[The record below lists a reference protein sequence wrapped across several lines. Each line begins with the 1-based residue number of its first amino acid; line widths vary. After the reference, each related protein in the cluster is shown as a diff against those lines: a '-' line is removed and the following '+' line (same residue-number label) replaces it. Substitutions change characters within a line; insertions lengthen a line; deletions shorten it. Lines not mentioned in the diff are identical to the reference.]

1 MSEAP
6 TFSPFSLALL
16 GSLIIPKHQSDA
28 NSLLKNI
35 FSPNALQ
42 SYVLELKK
50 AIMIMKKY
58 IPTEITT
65 PFKGNCLET
74 TKCGRFFVFGS
85 VEGRVGVVDISSKEV
100 LQDISLGG
108 GSIYSI
114 AMYNYDLNFLAAGK
128 DGIIRNFDFRN
139 FEVVRTYPG
148 HEKEVNSILVSVD
161 ESLLFSA
168 SDDCTVR
175 AWNINDET
183 ENKVL
188 YYHEKAVFCLEKS
201 VDGTFL
207 VSGGADKKIK
217 IFNLQTEVVDKTLN
231 EFTSSVWAVRISKNN
246 KFVAG
251 GDSNGNIK
259 LWDTED
265 FRLQKTLIGHE
276 KRVTYIEFTSSEN
289 LLISSSN
296 DTTLRIW
303 DLIQDKNELVLTGHT
318 DWVKAFTLSKDER
331 FIYSIAENFKIMTW
345 NFPRFNKSSRQKCH
359 QTAIN
364 LMCYSRN
371 NHLVF
376 TSDAGETKVWD
387 VESKACLK
395 SVKNVDKVTAMS
407 VDSDGHTLLLA
418 QSNYEIY
425 SWNVEQES
433 FKLRYQHS
441 AIITCL
447 VPSPDGEFI
456 VLADINFRVTVF
468 YKRNFAVCNLFRRHS
483 NVINVVTFSKPVLSI
498 NDQLFSGGE
507 DTFIFMYRIKSNK
520 SFKLPTSH
528 TSAITALSVS
538 RTNEYLISGDQEGS
552 FKIWNITQLLCIK
565 SLKSHTDRIT
575 GIYFSENLKYFWIS
589 SCDSSISLW
598 NSVSYAKVTHL
609 KTKFPVSS
617 FVCTKNEGE
626 IVLTEG
632 DELNFMDNPLR
643 TTQFFVYGPGREYY
657 SFMKYITNLCD
668 GNDQPHDPTMDNWI
682 ITPYEINAL
691 HFYAYFNMPGHL
703 KLALHNK
710 GPFYVSKSEYSPLSI
725 AIHRNFRDCI
735 NSIIKQIRLNVE
747 EDPYSVGYIEN
758 SIVKLNVLGFR
769 GLDKFYSSILYK
781 SKDKLL
787 PKFCD
792 EKVLLPRVFHSRNL
806 DPQQKDFFSPE
817 MVSGYG
823 RPLTFWQSALKV
835 DAVMGS
841 KDSIVF
847 LESLLACPNQFIFKT
862 DYIREF
868 VLYKWGYLK
877 WILMPQAL
885 VYFVYILCLSV
896 YLIFFQGN
904 EASLLLI
911 IFTLNIFLALYEV
924 FQMSLTQGM
933 YFKDIWNY
941 IDFLRITFCIVYSVC
956 VWTDVN
962 DFIGKQLLVSLTFL
976 SMVRG
981 ISYFRLFDN
990 TRYMINLLKEV
1001 IKDMQSFLILLGY
1014 STYSFALIYFI
1025 MVNNVIKY
1033 NPNPEHEAQTFSY
1046 YVTDSYLLSL
1056 GQFSTDNYGA
1066 FEWVI
1071 FFFASVINP
1080 LIMLNLLISIMGDT
1094 FGRVKQEQD
1103 IANMQEL
1110 TGMVI
1115 EGEYLLFCKRNNGR
1129 KMYMQICKEEELTNI
1144 EQSIDIKLDNM
1155 KLRIRA
1161 IEEIVLKKSEEM
1173 KNEIRDTVSGVNSK
1187 VDEVTGL
1194 IEQISL
1200 SLD

>member
-1 MSEAP
+1 MSEAQ

-16 GSLIIPKHQSDA
+16 GSLINPKHQSDA
-28 NSLLKNI
+28 SSLLKNI

-58 IPTEITT
+58 IPIEITT

-85 VEGRVGVVDISSKEV
+85 VEGRIGVVDISSKEV
-100 LQDISLGG
+100 LQDIALGG

-114 AMYNYDLNFLAAGK
+114 AMYNYDMNFLAAGK
-128 DGIIRNFDFRN
+128 DGIIRNFDFRS
-139 FEVVRTYPG
+139 FEIVRTYEG
-148 HEKEVNSILVSVD
+148 HEKEVNSIIVSAD
-161 ESLLFSA
+161 ESFLFSA

-175 AWNINDET
+175 AWNINNES
-183 ENKVL
+183 ESKIL

-201 VDGTFL
+201 LDGSFI

-217 IFNLQTEVVDKTLN
+217 IFNLQTEIVEKTLN
-231 EFTSSVWAVRISKNN
+231 EFTSSIWAVRISKNN

-259 LWDTED
+259 IWDMQE
-265 FRLQKTLIGHE
+265 FRLQKNLVGHE
-276 KRVTYIEFTSSEN
+276 KRVTYIEFTNDEN

-303 DLIQDKNELVLTGHT
+303 DLVEDKNELVLTGHT
-318 DWVKAFTLSKDER
+318 DWVKAFKLSKDEK

-345 NFPRFNKSSRQKCH
+345 NFPRFNKSSRKKSH
-359 QTAIN
+359 QSAIN

-371 NHLVF
+371 NHLIF
-376 TSDAGETKVWD
+376 TSDVAETKVWD
-387 VESKACLK
+387 VETKTCIK
-395 SVKNVDKVTAMS
+395 SMKNVDKVTAMS
-407 VDSDGHTLLLA
+407 VDSDGLTLLLA
-418 QSNYEIY
+418 HSNYEVY
-425 SWNVEQES
+425 SWNVEQET
-433 FKLRYQHS
+433 FKLRYKHS
-441 AIITCL
+441 AIITSL
-447 VPSPDGEFI
+447 VPSPDGEYI

-468 YKRNFAVCNLFRRHS
+468 YKRNFAVSNLFRRHS
-483 NVINVVTFSKPVLSI
+483 NVINVVTFSKPVLSV

-520 SFKLPTSH
+520 SVKLPTSH

-538 RTNEYLISGDQEGS
+538 RTNEYLISGDQEGI
-552 FKIWNITQLLCIK
+552 FKIWNINQMICIK
-565 SLKSHTDRIT
+565 SLKSHTDKIT

-598 NSVSYAKVTHL
+598 NSISFAKVTHL
-609 KTKFPVSS
+609 KSKFPVSS
-617 FVCTKNEGE
+617 FCCTKNEGE

-632 DELNFMDNPLR
+632 EELNFIDNPLR
-643 TTQFFVYGPGREYY
+643 TTQFFIYGPGREYY
-657 SFMKYITNLCD
+657 SFMKYIINICD
-668 GNDQPHDPTMDNWI
+668 GNDQPHDSNMDNWI
-682 ITPYEINAL
+682 IAPYEINAL

-703 KLALHNK
+703 KQALQNK
-710 GPFYVSKSEYSPLSI
+710 GPFYVSKSEYSPLQI

-735 NSIIKQIRLNVE
+735 NAIIKQIRLNVE
-747 EDPYSVGYIEN
+747 EDPYSISFIES
-758 SIVKLNVLGFR
+758 SIVKLNELGFR
-769 GLDKFYSSILYK
+769 GLDEFYSCILYK
-781 SKDKLL
+781 STDKLL

-792 EKVLLPRVFHSRNL
+792 EKVKLPRIFHSRSVA
-806 DPQQKDFFSPE
+806 PQQKDFFSPE

-841 KDSIVF
+841 RDSITF
-847 LESLLACPNQFIFKT
+847 LESLVACPNPHIFKT
-862 DYIREF
+862 YFITEF
-868 VLYKWGYLK
+868 ILYKWGYLK
-877 WILMPQAL
+877 WVLMPQAI
-885 VYFVYILCLSV
+885 VYLTYILCLSA
-896 YLIFFQGN
+896 YLIIYQGN
-904 EASLLLI
+904 EAFLLSI
-911 IFTLNIFLALYEV
+911 IFTLNILLALYEL
-924 FQMSLTQGM
+924 FQLSLTLNK
-933 YFKDIWNY
+933 YFKDPWNY
-941 IDFLRITFCIVYSVC
+941 IDFLRTTLCIVYSIS
-956 VWTDVN
+956 VWADVN
-962 DFIGKQLLVSLTFL
+962 DFIAKQLLVSLTFL

-990 TRYMINLLKEV
+990 TRYMINLLHEV
-1001 IKDMQSFLILLGY
+1001 IKDMQSFLILLAY

-1025 MVNNVIKY
+1025 MINNVIKY
-1033 NPNPEHEAQTFSY
+1033 NSAPEHEAKPFSY
-1046 YVTDSYLLSL
+1046 YITDSYLLSL
-1056 GQFSTDNYGA
+1056 GQFSTDNYGP

-1094 FGRVKQEQD
+1094 FGRVKQEQE

-1115 EGEYLLFCKRNNGR
+1115 EGEYLLFCKRNQGR
-1129 KMYMQICKEEELTNI
+1129 KMYMQICKELELTNV
-1144 EQSIDIKLDNM
+1144 ELSIDIKLDNM
-1155 KLRIRA
+1155 KQRIRI
-1161 IEEIVLKKSEEM
+1161 IEDTVAKKSEEM
-1173 KNEIRDTVSGVNSK
+1173 KNEINETVAGMNNK
-1187 VDEVTGL
+1187 VDEITGL

-1200 SLD
+1200 TLD